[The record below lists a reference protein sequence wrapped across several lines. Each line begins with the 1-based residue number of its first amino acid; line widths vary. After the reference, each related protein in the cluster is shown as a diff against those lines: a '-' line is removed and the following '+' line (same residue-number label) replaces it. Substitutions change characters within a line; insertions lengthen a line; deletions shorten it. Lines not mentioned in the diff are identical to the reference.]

1 MVGEEESKG
10 HFIQIELHR
19 ERDRDL
25 LYLGEYFLK
34 EHSC

>member
-10 HFIQIELHR
+10 HFIQTELHR
-19 ERDRDL
+19 ERETL
-25 LYLGEYFLK
+25 LYLGDYFRK